1 MKVKFKKFFQI
12 IIFKEKKFFFVKETK
27 KKSHFATLLFK
38 QRVNLS
44 IAKYQKHCYIDCY
57 CSISQASINLRKR
70 KTLLLDSI
78 KYGAK
83 RNEKQNKKPYEGN
96 GTGSETELLLEHIH
110 WWGSLFS
117 SLGCSFG
124 FPVSRHNI
132 IFRSSS
138 LRHGRWTLT
147 TAGSLSYVH
156 IRCQEFQS
164 NDQQR
169 TSTCSAASRYGS
181 DGAEPQNAQNC
192 KSHKSICCSP
202 PLPKGSTETKIPSQN
217 SSSNH

>member
-12 IIFKEKKFFFVKETK
+12 IIFKEKKQFFVKETK

-78 KYGAK
+78 KDGAK

-96 GTGSETELLLEHIH
+96 GTGSETWSTFI
-110 WWGSLFS
+110 GGGVFS
-117 SLGCSFG
+117 
-124 FPVSRHNI
+124 PAWVV
-132 IFRSSS
+132 
-138 LRHGRWTLT
+138 
-147 TAGSLSYVH
+147 LSA
-156 IRCQEFQS
+156 FQYPG
-164 NDQQR
+164 
-169 TSTCSAASRYGS
+169 T
-181 DGAEPQNAQNC
+181 
-192 KSHKSICCSP
+192 I
-202 PLPKGSTETKIPSQN
+202 
-217 SSSNH
+217 